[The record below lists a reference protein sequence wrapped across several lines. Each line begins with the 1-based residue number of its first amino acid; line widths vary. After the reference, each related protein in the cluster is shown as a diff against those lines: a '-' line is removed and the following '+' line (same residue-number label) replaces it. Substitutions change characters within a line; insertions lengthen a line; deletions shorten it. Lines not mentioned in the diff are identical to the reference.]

1 MIFKNI
7 DNIIQTF
14 ELFDPH
20 SLCTLKQND
29 LTRQIWQICR
39 HKSDTVAN
47 LTNICPT
54 PPLFHL
60 WNVPRLNFYHYLK
73 VKASSCA
80 FAKIVEL
87 FERFKFSTSEI
98 KPNAF
103 SDVWIKSQIPNIIS
117 LLGQAGESTKGGKSE
132 IKLTTR
138 YWERGFQQTESAPR
152 LFANFDKVT
161 TMMTTMTSMITMTMT
176 TTTSMTTM
184 STTTMITTTLTT

>member
-1 MIFKNI
+1 MTSPDKYDRFAATN
-7 DNIIQTF
+7 
-14 ELFDPH
+14 L
-20 SLCTLKQND
+20 TL
-29 LTRQIWQICR
+29 
-39 HKSDTVAN
+39 AN

-54 PPLFHL
+54 SPLFHL

-138 YWERGFQQTESAPR
+138 Y
-152 LFANFDKVT
+152 
-161 TMMTTMTSMITMTMT
+161 
-176 TTTSMTTM
+176 
-184 STTTMITTTLTT
+184 